1 MVDSTLRAAL
11 LLALPAAAMAQPD
24 EPVRLTGIDAKTRLE
39 RVEVVGIRPATMP
52 TEIPTT
58 TQSISGQQ
66 IERTINATDSQDALK
81 YFPSLNM
88 RERYIGDDDQAV
100 LATRASGTGNSTRS
114 LGYADGIL
122 LSKLLGNGASWTPRW
137 GLVTPEEIDR
147 VDVSYGPFSAA
158 YSGNSAGRPDN
169 TGQPI
174 AFANKLVSADVVGN
188 AGTPV
193 TGAIA
198 DRNAANQD
206 WLILGDTNRIH
217 TVQDH
222 AKLKLAFDFSSG
234 LRASYTL
241 GVWTND
247 AEREVGT
254 CLRVAASNAVY
265 GSSASPKVN
274 IGGRDYTLSPSDF
287 APSRGQLEHV
297 AHGLSVKSNTRGI
310 WDWETPA
317 RVSRPSTATPR

>member
-1 MVDSTLRAAL
+1 MVDSTLLAAL

-66 IERTINATDSQDALK
+66 IERTINATDSQDLLK

-100 LATRASGTGNSTRS
+100 LATRASRTGNSTRS

-147 VDVSYGPFSAA
+147 VVRPVLGRVL
-158 YSGNSAGRPDN
+158 GQLGRPAR
-169 TGQPI
+169 QHRP
-174 AFANKLVSADVVGN
+174 
-188 AGTPV
+188 
-193 TGAIA
+193 A
-198 DRNAANQD
+198 DRVREQAGVGGCCRQCRYP
-206 WLILGDTNRIH
+206 GDGRNR
-217 TVQDH
+217 
-222 AKLKLAFDFSSG
+222 
-234 LRASYTL
+234 RP
-241 GVWTND
+241 
-247 AEREVGT
+247 ERG
-254 CLRVAASNAVY
+254 
-265 GSSASPKVN
+265 
-274 IGGRDYTLSPSDF
+274 
-287 APSRGQLEHV
+287 
-297 AHGLSVKSNTRGI
+297 
-310 WDWETPA
+310 
-317 RVSRPSTATPR
+317 